1 MDEVITKTNKFKEEE
16 INVKELL
23 PEYQRNPEEINVS
36 IFDKTL
42 NEIDQILNTLEQKSE
57 NKQERLEKLNVSPEI
72 KSTISKIHLAKNELE
87 KKENNIIKN
96 NNLVQRIEDL
106 EKNINNPNKTVSLSD
121 QSKYQVLDEMKEH
134 KIDKNLLTID
144 EIRNFKENDEIKK
157 KSSFGFYSY
166 LIIVIIIFGALYGT
180 LNVSKDLIILK
191 YPITGPYIQYFFE
204 IVEIIRVT
212 IFSILGFINN
222 KI

>member
-1 MDEVITKTNKFKEEE
+1 MDEVITKTKKSKEEE
-16 INVKELL
+16 INVKELFT
-23 PEYQRNPEEINVS
+23 EYQRNSEEINVS

-57 NKQERLEKLNVSPEI
+57 NKQERLDKLDVLPEI
-72 KSTISKIHLAKNELE
+72 KSPISKIHLAKNKLE
-87 KKENNIIKN
+87 KEENNIIKN
-96 NNLVQRIEDL
+96 NNLVKRIEVL
-106 EKNINNPNKTVSLSD
+106 EKNINNSNKTVSLSD
-121 QSKYQVLDEMKEH
+121 QSKHQILDEIKEH

-157 KSSFGFYSY
+157 KSFFGFYIY

-180 LNVSKDLIILK
+180 LSMSKDLIILK
-191 YPITGPYIQYFFE
+191 YPITGPYIQFFFE
-204 IVEIIRVT
+204 TVEIIKLT
-212 IFSILGFINN
+212 IFSILNFINN